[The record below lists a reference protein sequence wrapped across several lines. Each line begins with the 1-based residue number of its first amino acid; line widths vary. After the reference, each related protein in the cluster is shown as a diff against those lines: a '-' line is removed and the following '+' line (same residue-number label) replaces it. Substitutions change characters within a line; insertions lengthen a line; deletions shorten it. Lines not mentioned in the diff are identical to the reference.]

1 MNELAFAIIA
11 SGAMLITLIGAFF
24 FRKEMKDLP

>member
-11 SGAMLITLIGAFF
+11 SASLVITLVGAFF